1 MFGKPFVRTLI
12 SRSAENR
19 TDRRRFLK
27 AAGAAGLGVVGAT
40 YLGVQATSSA
50 SATGEAAAAGDA
62 AAAPSD
68 AAVLNFALNL
78 EYLEAE
84 FYSFA
89 VYGHGLPDDLT
100 GGVGTQGG
108 VTGGKKVMFHDKALN
123 QFAKEIAGDEVAH
136 VKFLR
141 GALGEAAVSRP
152 EIDLKD
158 SFTAAAKAAG
168 LISEYQQFDPFAH
181 EKNFLLA
188 AFLFEDVGVTAY
200 KGAAPLITNKTFLDA
215 AAGILAAEAYHAA
228 TIRTSLFDRD
238 LGDAAA
244 KISNARDTLDGPGDD
259 DQGIVLGNQ
268 ANIVPTDNNGIC
280 FGRGA
285 DRVLNVVYLNPGPV
299 KAGGF
304 FPKGVN
310 GDIVASGG
318 A

>member
-50 SATGEAAAAGDA
+50 SATGEAAAA
-62 AAAPSD
+62 AAPSD

-89 VYGHGLPDDLT
+89 VHGRGLPDDLT
-100 GGVGTQGG
+100 GGVGAQGG
-108 VTGGKKVMFHDKALN
+108 VVGGKKVMFHDKTLH

-158 SFTAAAKAAG
+158 SFTAAARAAG
-168 LISEYQQFDPFAH
+168 LISEYQRFDPFAN

-215 AAGILAAEAYHAA
+215 AAGILASEAYHAA
-228 TIRTSLFDRD
+228 TIRTSLFDRG

-259 DQGIVLGNQ
+259 DQGILLGNQ

-299 KAGGF
+299 REGGF

>member
-40 YLGVQATSSA
+40 YLGVQATSTA
-50 SATGEAAAAGDA
+50 SATGEAAAA
-62 AAAPSD
+62 APSD
-68 AAVLNFALNL
+68 SAVLNFALNL

-100 GGVGTQGG
+100 GGAGTQGG
-108 VTGGKKVMFHDKALN
+108 VRGGKKVMFHDKALH

-168 LISEYQQFDPFAH
+168 LISGYQQFDPFAH

-244 KISNARDTLDGPGDD
+244 KISNARDALDGPGDD
-259 DQGIVLGNQ
+259 DQGVLLGNQ

-299 KAGGF
+299 KEGGF

>member
-12 SRSAENR
+12 TRSAENR

-50 SATGEAAAAGDA
+50 SATGEA

-108 VTGGKKVMFHDKALN
+108 VAGGKKVMFHDKALH

-152 EIDLKD
+152 QIDLKD

-168 LISEYQQFDPFAH
+168 LISGYQQFDPFAN

-244 KISNARDTLDGPGDD
+244 KISNARDALDGPGDD
-259 DQGIVLGNQ
+259 DQGILLGNQ
-268 ANIVPTDNNGIC
+268 ANIVPTDNNGVC

-299 KAGGF
+299 KEGGF